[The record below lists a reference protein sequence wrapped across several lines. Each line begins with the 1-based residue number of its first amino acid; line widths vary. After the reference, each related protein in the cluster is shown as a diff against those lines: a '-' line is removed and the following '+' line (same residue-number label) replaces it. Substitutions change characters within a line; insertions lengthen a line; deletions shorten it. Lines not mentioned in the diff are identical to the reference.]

1 MTLKEIAARHL
12 DADSWADEAMML
24 AALREAAE
32 QCAKILDARAAEHE
46 QSEEGAPDYPYT
58 KVAGWFTPAETLRK
72 SAAAI
77 RAWAEG
83 RP

>member
-1 MTLKEIAARHL
+1 VTTLEQIAQSHL
-12 DADSWADEAMML
+12 DADSWADEEMML

-32 QCAKILDARAAEHE
+32 QCARIAAAEWGRNG
-46 QSEEGAPDYPYT
+46 GAEHDLT
-58 KVAGWFTPAETLRK
+58 AAV
-72 SAAAI
+72 AAI